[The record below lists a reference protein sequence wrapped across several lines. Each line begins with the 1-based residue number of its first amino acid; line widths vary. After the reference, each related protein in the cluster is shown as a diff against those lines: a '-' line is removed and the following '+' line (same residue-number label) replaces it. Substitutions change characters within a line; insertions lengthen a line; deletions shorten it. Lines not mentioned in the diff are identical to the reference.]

1 MRFPERTPELFLLRL
16 IILVFSFSSTL
27 SYAGSPN
34 GTQGLVCR
42 PSQMWF
48 GLALVGQT
56 TTIPAALTNT
66 GSTTIKVSSINP
78 AGSGFSI
85 SGVNLPLTLSPG
97 QSVPIS
103 VSFSPQA
110 GGHVDATFGFTST
123 SGVTSNL
130 NVHGT
135 GANPGLLSANPPSID
150 FGTVTAGTATRS
162 VIVKGTLGRDV
173 ISQALATGSGFS
185 VSGPSLPLMLSW
197 GQTATFNVS
206 YTPQSSGAASGSVTI
221 LTNVSGASL
230 TIPLTGTGGATA
242 GSLSATAPS
251 LSFGNVQVGS
261 TQMLSES
268 LTNSGGSSVTIT
280 QANAS
285 TSAFSLR
292 GLGLPL
298 TLTPGQSFTFGVVFA
313 PTTSGSVGGTIS
325 VASNASNPQLQIA
338 LAGSGNTAVGQLG
351 VNPGALNFGSV
362 VVGQSHSM
370 TATLTATGASV
381 VVSSASAG
389 SSEFA
394 VGGPSLPLTI
404 PPGQSASFSVT
415 FTPQSSGTASAGASF
430 TSNATNSTMQVS
442 LTGSGTPPPQHIVNL
457 SWNPSTSGAV
467 GYNVYRGGASGGP
480 YTEINPTLDPSTTYT
495 DSTVL
500 GGQTYYYVSTALDAS
515 GVESGF
521 SNEVKATIP
530 AP

>member
-1 MRFPERTPELFLLRL
+1 MRFPERAPTPLLLRFC
-16 IILVFSFSSTL
+16 ILVFSFASTL
-27 SYAGSPN
+27 CYAGSPN

-48 GLALVGQT
+48 GLVLVGQT
-56 TTIPAALTNT
+56 TTIPAALINT
-66 GSTTIKVSSINP
+66 GSTAITVSSIIP

-85 SGVNLPLTLSPG
+85 SGVNLPLTLPPG

-103 VSFSPQA
+103 VNFSPQA
-110 GGHVDATFGFTST
+110 RGHVDPTFGFTST
-123 SGVTSNL
+123 SGLTANL

-135 GANPGLLSANPPSID
+135 GATPGLLSANPPSID

-162 VIVKGTLGRDV
+162 LIVKGTHGSDV
-173 ISQALATGSGFS
+173 ISQAVAAGSGFS

-197 GQTATFNVS
+197 GRTATFNVTF
-206 YTPQSSGAASGSVTI
+206 TPQSSGAAIGSVTI
-221 LTNVSGASL
+221 LTNGSGASL
-230 TIPLTGTGGATA
+230 TIPLVGTGAATA
-242 GSLSATAPS
+242 GSLSAAAPS
-251 LSFGNVQVGS
+251 LNFGSVRVGG
-261 TQMLSES
+261 TQTLSES

-280 QANAS
+280 QASAS
-285 TSAFSLR
+285 TGAFSIS
-292 GLGLPL
+292 GLGLPV
-298 TLTPGQSFTFGVVFA
+298 TLTPGQSFTFGVAFA
-313 PTTSGSVGGTIS
+313 PTTSGSVAGTIS

-338 LAGSGNTAVGQLG
+338 LAGSGNGAAGQLA

-362 VVGQSHSM
+362 IVGQSHSM
-370 TATLTATGASV
+370 TATLTATGSSV

-404 PPGQSASFSVT
+404 PSGQSASFSVT

-430 TSNATNSTMQVS
+430 ASNATNSTMQVS
-442 LTGSGTPPPQHIVNL
+442 LTGSGTPPPQHSVNL

-467 GYNVYRGGASGGP
+467 GYNVYRGGTSGGP

-495 DSTVL
+495 DNTVL
-500 GGQTYYYVSTALDAS
+500 GGQTYYYVSTAVDSA

-521 SNEVKATIP
+521 SNQVKATIP